1 MDQSLDGGLK
11 PKNTNS
17 WGTKNIINP
26 KIKINKWKLIKLK
39 KSYLTWKKNHTTKTK
54 SYIMDPYRMLT
65 TDKYMNQKSTS
76 GALNDIHWNHKHQIS
91 TSDVLGT

>member
-26 KIKINKWKLIKLK
+26 WFNQIDHKIRIQKLQNNNFQLVK
-39 KSYLTWKKNHTTKTK
+39 K
-54 SYIMDPYRMLT
+54 
-65 TDKYMNQKSTS
+65 
-76 GALNDIHWNHKHQIS
+76 
-91 TSDVLGT
+91 